1 MHISEIDPL
10 ALPSLPLGERSHL
23 PNCPAIYFVM
33 QGECVLYIGQ
43 TVNLTLRLA
52 THNRLKQFAK
62 MVGNIRIAWLEC
74 SDTTLLR
81 KVEAALIEQFQ
92 PELNRRERK
101 KRAFPSK
108 RVHVT
113 LPDKAFDALQ
123 RWADD
128 QGRPVANLVAYLV
141 EKAVEEAE
149 AQGKIPSDKEQQQKR
164 SSTNTSGKEE
174 K

>member
-1 MHISEIDPL
+1 MLD
-10 ALPSLPLGERSHL
+10 A
-23 PNCPAIYFVM
+23 V
-33 QGECVLYIGQ
+33 
-43 TVNLTLRLA
+43 
-52 THNRLKQFAK
+52 
-62 MVGNIRIAWLEC
+62 
-74 SDTTLLR
+74 
-81 KVEAALIEQFQ
+81 
-92 PELNRRERK
+92 
-101 KRAFPSK
+101 SK

>member
-1 MHISEIDPL
+1 MLD
-10 ALPSLPLGERSHL
+10 A
-23 PNCPAIYFVM
+23 V
-33 QGECVLYIGQ
+33 
-43 TVNLTLRLA
+43 
-52 THNRLKQFAK
+52 
-62 MVGNIRIAWLEC
+62 
-74 SDTTLLR
+74 
-81 KVEAALIEQFQ
+81 
-92 PELNRRERK
+92 
-101 KRAFPSK
+101 SK

-149 AQGKIPSDKEQQQKR
+149 AQGKIPSDKEHQQQKR
-164 SSTNTSGKEE
+164 SSTKTSEKEE